1 MEPRDSGFWNDKWL
15 DEMTLD
21 MVKSGLQYQ
30 IAETIGMSSY
40 LRLCK
45 LINGD
50 KVYIPEFESVITP
63 LRNKKI
69 KEEFN
74 GYNHK
79 ELAKK
84 YGLTPNWIRQICGE
98 GWLKGQ
104 QTLFD

>member
-1 MEPRDSGFWNDKWL
+1 MEAENSRYWEEKWL
-15 DEMTLD
+15 EEMTLD

-30 IAETIGMSSY
+30 IAKVIGVQGY
-40 LRLCK
+40 LQLCK
-45 LINGD
+45 LIDGD

-63 LRNKKI
+63 LRNQKI